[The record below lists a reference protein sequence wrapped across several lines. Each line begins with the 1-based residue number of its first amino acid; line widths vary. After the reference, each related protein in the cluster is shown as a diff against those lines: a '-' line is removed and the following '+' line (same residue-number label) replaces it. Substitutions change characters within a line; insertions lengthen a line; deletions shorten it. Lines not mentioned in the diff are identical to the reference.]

1 MLVQF
6 DDSVHVAGGNAA
18 VANSTGASIAAGSAH
33 ARSRTLTIP
42 LRPDLPD
49 GAYSVRW
56 SIVSDDGHHEVGVLA
71 FAVGTDSVAP
81 HSILSASAPL
91 GPVGIVLRSI
101 WYLGLLVA
109 AGAAALALL
118 TRGAAPARRRRP
130 LAHLLF
136 FSLLLAFVGAGGL
149 AHGGASGTR
158 FANALDAALF
168 VALIGATAA
177 ALAPRSE
184 PLLRL
189 AQGCALALLLA
200 PVLAG
205 HALDRDQPTLL
216 APLLDLAH
224 LSAAAVWLGGLAWLL
239 VVVPRATDDG
249 AERRGAVERF
259 STVALIAVSVLG
271 ATGIGRAVTELGSFH
286 QLWTTSY
293 GRALLVKTALF
304 VPLLGVG
311 WLNRGW
317 LNRGESSGGQ
327 SSRSASPGSFG
338 RLRRTMRGEVVA
350 IAGIVVAVA
359 FLTQLRPGREAP
371 AGTTAAPV
379 APAPPTLPPRD
390 AVVGAQELGRLA
402 VAVAREPGRATVTV
416 VGPDATGV
424 NGLTVRIDDRVA
436 TSCGSGCYRARS
448 SASALHV
455 TVGGGSLTFDLPSQ
469 APAATALLARVGRTY
484 RARRTLTIS
493 ERLASDERP
502 PRRAE
507 DADLPRPVDPGVVL
521 GDARAT
527 ASPADPPL
535 DDGGSALPGRPL
547 LAIRR
552 AARDLGAGLAVAL
565 RFVTEKLQEA
575 RRILEGGERGPC
587 RARATPHR
595 PATPER
601 RDRTGRTQHAAQ
613 HEGADPAAPPVAVHA
628 TIIRCG

>member
-1 MLVQF
+1 VLVRGPKSVLVQF

-71 FAVGTDSVAP
+71 FAVGTDSPAP
-81 HSILSASAPL
+81 HSILNASAPL
-91 GPVGIVLRSI
+91 GPAGIVLRSI

-118 TRGAAPARRRRP
+118 TRGLAPARLRRP

-136 FSLLLAFVGAGGL
+136 FALLLAFVGAGGL

-168 VALIGATAA
+168 VALVGATAA

-200 PVLAG
+200 PTLAG

-216 APLLDLAH
+216 APLLDLIH

-239 VVVPRATDDG
+239 VVVPRATDARG
-249 AERRGAVERF
+249 ERRGAVERF

-304 VPLLGVG
+304 VPLLGIG

-317 LNRGESSGGQ
+317 LNRDRLNPGR
-327 SSRSASPGSFG
+327 SSRSASPGSLG
-338 RLRRTMRGEVVA
+338 RLRRTMRGEVVV

-371 AGTTAAPV
+371 AGATAAPV
-379 APAPPTLPPRD
+379 AASPPALPPRD

-424 NGLTVRIDDRVA
+424 EGLAVRIDGRVA
-436 TSCGSGCYRARS
+436 TPCGSGCYRARS
-448 SASALHV
+448 SGSALHV
-455 TVGGGSLTFDLPSQ
+455 AVGGGSLTFDLPSQ
-469 APAATALLARVGRTY
+469 APAATALLARVGRAY
-484 RARRTLTIS
+484 RARRSLTIS
-493 ERLASDERP
+493 ERLAS
-502 PRRAE
+502 
-507 DADLPRPVDPGVVL
+507 
-521 GDARAT
+521 
-527 ASPADPPL
+527 SPANVELTRFELVAPNRLRYVTAGGPQAIVIGGRRWDRTSAAGPWVESPQAPL
-535 DDGGSALPGRPL
+535 DVPQTDWRTATNVHLVGPRTLTFLDRSIPAWFQVTLEPRQVLPARLSMTAAAHFMVDRYSRFDEPLEISA
-547 LAIRR
+547 
-552 AARDLGAGLAVAL
+552 
-565 RFVTEKLQEA
+565 
-575 RRILEGGERGPC
+575 
-587 RARATPHR
+587 
-595 PATPER
+595 
-601 RDRTGRTQHAAQ
+601 
-613 HEGADPAAPPVAVHA
+613 PVS
-628 TIIRCG
+628 R